1 MKKINIDPQ
10 DLEPLETDGINLL
23 YVGTVLFVL
32 ATLVLIYQPDF
43 IDDQTQT
50 VWLRITIMG
59 TILGLIGLRIVKRR
73 RKRLGL

>member
-1 MKKINIDPQ
+1 MKKINIDPR
-10 DLEPLETDGINLL
+10 DLKPIETDGINLL

-59 TILGLIGLRIVKRR
+59 TILGLIGLRIIKRR

>member
-10 DLEPLETDGINLL
+10 DLKPIETDGINLL

-32 ATLVLIYQPDF
+32 ATLVLIYQPNF

-59 TILGLIGLRIVKRR
+59 TVLGIIGLRVIKRR

>member
-10 DLEPLETDGINLL
+10 DLKPIETDGINLL

-59 TILGLIGLRIVKRR
+59 TPLGLIGLRIVKRR

>member
-1 MKKINIDPQ
+1 MKNINIDPQ
-10 DLEPLETDGINLL
+10 DLKPIETDGINLL
-23 YVGTVLFVL
+23 YVGTVLFAL

-59 TILGLIGLRIVKRR
+59 TVLGIIGLRVIKRR

>member
-10 DLEPLETDGINLL
+10 DLKPIETDGINLL

-59 TILGLIGLRIVKRR
+59 TVLGIIGLRVIKRR

>member
-1 MKKINIDPQ
+1 VKNINIDPQ
-10 DLEPLETDGINLL
+10 DLKPIETDGINLL
-23 YVGTVLFVL
+23 YVGTILFSL
-32 ATLVLIYQPDF
+32 ATFVLIYQPNF

-59 TILGLIGLRIVKRR
+59 TVLGLIGIRIVKRR

>member
-10 DLEPLETDGINLL
+10 DLKPIETDGINLL

-32 ATLVLIYQPDF
+32 ATFVLIYQPNF

-59 TILGLIGLRIVKRR
+59 TALGLIGLRVIKRR
-73 RKRLGL
+73 RNRLGL

>member
-10 DLEPLETDGINLL
+10 DLKPIETDGINLL

-32 ATLVLIYQPDF
+32 ATFVLIYQPDF
-43 IDDQTQT
+43 INDQTQT

-59 TILGLIGLRIVKRR
+59 TVLGIIGLRVIKRR

>member
-1 MKKINIDPQ
+1 VKKINIDPQ
-10 DLEPLETDGINLL
+10 DLKPIETDGINLL

-32 ATLVLIYQPDF
+32 ATLVLIYQPNF

-59 TILGLIGLRIVKRR
+59 TILGLIGLRVIKRR

>member
-1 MKKINIDPQ
+1 VKKINIDSQ
-10 DLEPLETDGINLL
+10 DLKPIETDGINLL

-32 ATLVLIYQPDF
+32 ATFVLIYQPDF

-59 TILGLIGLRIVKRR
+59 TILGIIGLRVIKRR

>member
-1 MKKINIDPQ
+1 VKNINIDPQ
-10 DLEPLETDGINLL
+10 DLKPIETDGINLL
-23 YVGTVLFVL
+23 YVGTVLFAL

-43 IDDQTQT
+43 IDNQTQT

-59 TILGLIGLRIVKRR
+59 TVLGLVGIRIVKRR

>member
-10 DLEPLETDGINLL
+10 DLKPVETDGINLL

-50 VWLRITIMG
+50 IWLRITIMG
-59 TILGLIGLRIVKRR
+59 TILGLIGLRIIKRR

>member
-10 DLEPLETDGINLL
+10 DLKPIETDGINLL

-50 VWLRITIMG
+50 IWLRITIMG
-59 TILGLIGLRIVKRR
+59 TLLGLIGLRVIKRR

>member
-10 DLEPLETDGINLL
+10 DLKPIETDGINLL

-32 ATLVLIYQPDF
+32 ATFVLIYQPDF

-59 TILGLIGLRIVKRR
+59 TALGLIGLRVIKRR

>member
-10 DLEPLETDGINLL
+10 DLKPIETDGINLL

-59 TILGLIGLRIVKRR
+59 TILGIIGLRVIKRR

>member
-1 MKKINIDPQ
+1 MKKINIDPR
-10 DLEPLETDGINLL
+10 DLKPIETDGINLL

-32 ATLVLIYQPDF
+32 ATLVLIYQPNF
-43 IDDQTQT
+43 IDDQAQS

-59 TILGLIGLRIVKRR
+59 TILGIIGLRVIKRR

>member
-10 DLEPLETDGINLL
+10 DLKPIETEGINLL
-23 YVGTVLFVL
+23 YVGTVFFVL
-32 ATLVLIYQPDF
+32 ATFVLIYQPNF

-59 TILGLIGLRIVKRR
+59 TMLGLIGVRIIKRR

>member
-1 MKKINIDPQ
+1 MKKINIDSQ
-10 DLEPLETDGINLL
+10 DLEPIETDGINLL

-32 ATLVLIYQPDF
+32 ATFVLIYQPDF

>member
-1 MKKINIDPQ
+1 MKNINIDPQ
-10 DLEPLETDGINLL
+10 DLKPIETDGINLL
-23 YVGTVLFVL
+23 YIGTILFSL
-32 ATLVLIYQPDF
+32 ATFVLIYQPNF

-59 TILGLIGLRIVKRR
+59 TVLGLIGIRIVKRR

>member
-10 DLEPLETDGINLL
+10 DLKPIETDGINLL

-32 ATLVLIYQPDF
+32 ATLVLIYQPNF

-59 TILGLIGLRIVKRR
+59 TILGLIGLRIIKRR

>member
-10 DLEPLETDGINLL
+10 DLKPIETDGINLL

-32 ATLVLIYQPDF
+32 ATFVLIYQPNF

-59 TILGLIGLRIVKRR
+59 TALGLIGLRVIKRR

>member
-1 MKKINIDPQ
+1 VKKINIDPQ
-10 DLEPLETDGINLL
+10 DLKPIETDGINLL

-32 ATLVLIYQPDF
+32 ATLVLIYQPNF

-59 TILGLIGLRIVKRR
+59 TVLGIIGLRVIKRR

>member
-1 MKKINIDPQ
+1 MKKIKIDPQ
-10 DLEPLETDGINLL
+10 NLKPIETDGINLL

-43 IDDQTQT
+43 IDDRTQT

-59 TILGLIGLRIVKRR
+59 TLLGLIGLRVIKRR

>member
-1 MKKINIDPQ
+1 
-10 DLEPLETDGINLL
+10 
-23 YVGTVLFVL
+23 
-32 ATLVLIYQPDF
+32 LIYQPDF

-59 TILGLIGLRIVKRR
+59 TILGIIGLRVIKRR

>member
-10 DLEPLETDGINLL
+10 DLKPIETDGINLL
-23 YVGTVLFVL
+23 YIGTVLFVL

-50 VWLRITIMG
+50 IWLRITIMG
-59 TILGLIGLRIVKRR
+59 TILGLIGLRIIKQR

>member
-10 DLEPLETDGINLL
+10 DLKPIEADGINLL

-32 ATLVLIYQPDF
+32 ATLVLISQPDF
-43 IDDQTQT
+43 IDDQSQT

-59 TILGLIGLRIVKRR
+59 TILGLIGLRVIKRR

>member
-1 MKKINIDPQ
+1 VKKINIDPQ
-10 DLEPLETDGINLL
+10 DLKPIEADGINLL

-32 ATLVLIYQPDF
+32 ATLVLISQPDF
-43 IDDQTQT
+43 IDDQSQT

-59 TILGLIGLRIVKRR
+59 TILGLIGLRVIKRR

>member
-1 MKKINIDPQ
+1 VKKINIDPQ
-10 DLEPLETDGINLL
+10 DLKPIETDGINLL

-32 ATLVLIYQPDF
+32 ATLVLIYQPNF
-43 IDDQTQT
+43 IGDQTQT

-59 TILGLIGLRIVKRR
+59 TILGIIGLRVIKRR